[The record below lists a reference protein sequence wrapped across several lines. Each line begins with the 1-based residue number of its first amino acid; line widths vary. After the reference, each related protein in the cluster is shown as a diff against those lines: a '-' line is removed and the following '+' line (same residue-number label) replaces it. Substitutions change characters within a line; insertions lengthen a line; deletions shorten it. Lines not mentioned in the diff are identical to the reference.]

1 MLNFFDEFSEYVEK
15 ADFFFFFLN
24 ISEPWRLLLVCDAG
38 QERYVLSPDR
48 EVRSQGL
55 VEKCSP
61 GRAERDEM
69 RESHLSERFKQTA
82 DFLFLLF
89 AI

>member
-1 MLNFFDEFSEYVEK
+1 MTLDRKDMFY
-15 ADFFFFFLN
+15 
-24 ISEPWRLLLVCDAG
+24 RLI
-38 QERYVLSPDR
+38 ERS
-48 EVRSQGL
+48 EVRVL